1 MEVPILRC
9 IALLVGWTVLAGCG
23 TAASNPPVA
32 ARGIPAGMHEV
43 TPVVAKAATP
53 EPSKTTPSASLSVR
67 RGQFFSYALPQGWRL
82 GEDGQ
87 FALSIGAPD
96 GKAFTVMVGNAG
108 LPPGYPPDRFVLEK
122 MTALQPQGL
131 RIGQGRTA
139 TPIAGFQQAWA
150 FDVQYSAG
158 GVANR
163 GVATVHVATSY
174 DTAVLAMTA
183 AIAEASQWPGY
194 STWLPLVAEQ
204 ISALDGRAFGARGI
218 MAQNIENSRSYA
230 TAAKEYRDW
239 SQKTQQ
245 GVTDARN
252 ASQDKNNAA
261 FRENIRAVQTYV
273 NPYDSRVPVE
283 LPTTYNYY
291 WVSPQ
296 GTYLGTDDPS
306 VNPNNGTT
314 GEWKQLPKLQR

>member
-1 MEVPILRC
+1 M
-9 IALLVGWTVLAGCG
+9 
-23 TAASNPPVA
+23 
-32 ARGIPAGMHEV
+32 
-43 TPVVAKAATP
+43 
-53 EPSKTTPSASLSVR
+53 
-67 RGQFFSYALPQGWRL
+67 

-87 FALSIGAPD
+87 FALTIGAPD

-108 LPPGYPPDRFVLEK
+108 LPAGYPPDRFAYEK

-131 RIGQGRTA
+131 RIGQGRKA
-139 TPIAGFQQAWA
+139 TPVSGFQQAWA
-150 FDVQYSAG
+150 FDVQYSARG
-158 GVANR
+158 MANR

-174 DTAVLAMTA
+174 DSSVLAMTA
-183 AIAEASQWPGY
+183 AVSEASQWAGY
-194 STWLPLVAEQ
+194 SSWLPLVAEQ

-218 MAQNIENSRSYA
+218 MAQNIQNSKAYA
-230 TAAKEYRDW
+230 VAAKEYRDW

-261 FRENIRAVQTYV
+261 FRENLGAVQTYV
-273 NPYDSRVPVE
+273 NPYDTRVPVE
-283 LPTTYNYY
+283 LPTTYGYY

-306 VNPNNGTT
+306 VNPNNGST
-314 GEWKQLPKLQR
+314 GEWKQLPKVQR

>member
-1 MEVPILRC
+1 MDLSQRC
-9 IALLVGWTVLAGCG
+9 VTLGAISWMFLTGCG
-23 TAASNPPVA
+23 TTAPEPPVTA
-32 ARGIPAGMHEV
+32 GIPAGMHAV
-43 TPVVAKAATP
+43 TPVAAKAATP
-53 EPSKTTPSASLSVR
+53 EPSKSAPSASLSVR

-87 FALSIGAPD
+87 FALSVGAPD

-108 LPPGYPPDRFVLEK
+108 LPPGYPPDRFVYEK

-131 RIGQGRTA
+131 RIGKGRNA
-139 TPIAGFQQAWA
+139 TPVSGFQQAWA
-150 FDVQYSAG
+150 FDVQYSAR

-174 DTAVLAMTA
+174 DSAVLAMTA
-183 AIAEASQWPGY
+183 AISEDSQWPGY

-218 MAQNIENSRSYA
+218 MAQNIENSKAYA
-230 TAAKEYRDW
+230 VAAREYRDW

-261 FRENIRAVQTYV
+261 FRENLGAVQTYV
-273 NPYDSRVPVE
+273 NPYDVRVPVE
-283 LPTTYNYY
+283 LPTTYQHY

-306 VNPNNGTT
+306 VNPNNGST

>member
-1 MEVPILRC
+1 MDLSQRC
-9 IALLVGWTVLAGCG
+9 VTLGAISWMFLTGCG
-23 TAASNPPVA
+23 TTAPEPPVTA
-32 ARGIPAGMHEV
+32 GIPAGMHAV
-43 TPVVAKAATP
+43 TPVAAKAATP
-53 EPSKTTPSASLSVR
+53 EPSKSAPSASLSVR

-87 FALSIGAPD
+87 FALSVGAPD

-108 LPPGYPPDRFVLEK
+108 LPPGYPPDRFVYEK

-131 RIGQGRTA
+131 RIGKGRNA
-139 TPIAGFQQAWA
+139 TPVSGFQQAWA
-150 FDVQYSAG
+150 FDVQYSA
-158 GVANR
+158 R

-174 DTAVLAMTA
+174 DSAVLAMTA
-183 AIAEASQWPGY
+183 AISEDSQWPGY

-218 MAQNIENSRSYA
+218 MAQNIENSKAYA
-230 TAAKEYRDW
+230 VAAREYRDW

-261 FRENIRAVQTYV
+261 FRENLGAVQTYV
-273 NPYDSRVPVE
+273 NPYDVRVPVE
-283 LPTTYNYY
+283 LPTTYQHY

-306 VNPNNGTT
+306 VNPNNGST